1 MKLLTGIFLSLANI
15 LMLLNNLKIQTSL
28 FQAKYKIE
36 KRRILILVT
45 SFSALCAVTAYMA
58 VCDYI
63 PLFYIVLF
71 TLQYISIAIIP
82 ILVLKNNIK
91 RIAYTAMFLVFSDS
105 LFSSA
110 IYVIIHISLK
120 NPDKDLTHS
129 TISFIVQMIM
139 LIFLSFCERKDYH
152 RRFRKNL
159 SLLSNSILTL
169 ILIMLIFLSGL
180 AASLSVSTEH
190 LNIKMLYI
198 QVFTVVLVVLS
209 LITIIVL
216 LINSISKKHFE
227 QNAELLEEKMQNQLK
242 YYIMLDEKDTEMR
255 KFRHDFRK
263 HMMCVI
269 SMLEGNSFSDA
280 ENYIRGLTNK
290 FNETVPLYKTGNYI
304 ADAILSDKAQECKDK
319 GIIFKFA
326 GVIPEKNINSLEL
339 CTILSN
345 SLDNAIEACAKISE
359 MTSQI
364 RIASDFKSNYW
375 NMKIANTLNSD
386 IEIKN
391 NNVLTTKSDLLN
403 HGFGLQNIK
412 DVVNKHNGEFKISQI
427 DGDFILEI
435 TMNLK

>member
-227 QNAELLEEKMQNQLK
+227 QNAELLEEKMRSQLK

-269 SMLEGNSFSDA
+269 SMLEEGSFSDA
-280 ENYIRGLTNK
+280 ENYIRKLTNK
-290 FNETVPLYKTGNYI
+290 FNETVPSYKTGNYI
-304 ADAILSDKAQECKDK
+304 ADSILSDKAQECKDK
-319 GIIFKFA
+319 GIIFKFT
-326 GVIPEKNINSLEL
+326 GVIPEKNLNPLEL

-345 SLDNAIEACAKISE
+345 SLDNAIEACTKISG
-359 MTSQI
+359 MPTKI
-364 RIASDFKSNYW
+364 RMASDFKNNYW
-375 NMKIANTLNSD
+375 YVKIANTSSSD
-386 IEIKN
+386 IKIRN
-391 NNVLTTKSDLLN
+391 NNVLTTKSDPLN

-412 DVVNKHNGEFKISQI
+412 DVVNKHKGEFKIAQN

>member
-1 MKLLTGIFLSLANI
+1 
-15 LMLLNNLKIQTSL
+15 
-28 FQAKYKIE
+28 
-36 KRRILILVT
+36 
-45 SFSALCAVTAYMA
+45 
-58 VCDYI
+58 
-63 PLFYIVLF
+63 
-71 TLQYISIAIIP
+71 
-82 ILVLKNNIK
+82 
-91 RIAYTAMFLVFSDS
+91 
-105 LFSSA
+105 
-110 IYVIIHISLK
+110 
-120 NPDKDLTHS
+120 

-227 QNAELLEEKMQNQLK
+227 QNAELLEEKMRSQLK

-269 SMLEGNSFSDA
+269 SMLEEGSFSDA
-280 ENYIRGLTNK
+280 ENYIRKLTNK
-290 FNETVPLYKTGNYI
+290 FNETVPSYKTGNYI
-304 ADAILSDKAQECKDK
+304 ADSILSDKAQECKDK
-319 GIIFKFA
+319 GIIFKFT
-326 GVIPEKNINSLEL
+326 GVIPEKNLNPLEL

-345 SLDNAIEACAKISE
+345 SLDNAIEACTKISG
-359 MTSQI
+359 MPTKI
-364 RIASDFKSNYW
+364 RMASDFKNNYW
-375 NMKIANTLNSD
+375 YVKIANTSSSD
-386 IEIKN
+386 IKIRN
-391 NNVLTTKSDLLN
+391 NNVLTTKSDPLN

-412 DVVNKHNGEFKISQI
+412 DVVNKHKGEFKIAQI

>member
-227 QNAELLEEKMQNQLK
+227 QNAELLEEKMRSQLK

-269 SMLEGNSFSDA
+269 SMLEEGSFSDA
-280 ENYIRGLTNK
+280 ENYIRKLTNK
-290 FNETVPLYKTGNYI
+290 FNETVPSYKTGNYI
-304 ADAILSDKAQECKDK
+304 ADSILSDKAQECKDK
-319 GIIFKFA
+319 GIIFKFT
-326 GVIPEKNINSLEL
+326 GVIPEKNLNPLEL

-345 SLDNAIEACAKISE
+345 SLDNAIEACTKISG
-359 MTSQI
+359 MPTKI
-364 RIASDFKSNYW
+364 RMASDFKNNYW
-375 NMKIANTLNSD
+375 YVKIANTSSSD
-386 IEIKN
+386 IKIRN
-391 NNVLTTKSDLLN
+391 NNVLTTKSDPLN

-412 DVVNKHNGEFKISQI
+412 DVVNKHKGEFKIAQI

>member
-36 KRRILILVT
+36 KRKVLILVT

-71 TLQYISIAIIP
+71 ILQYISIAIIP

-139 LIFLSFCERKDYH
+139 LIFLSFCERKDYY

-216 LINSISKKHFE
+216 LINSISQKHYE
-227 QNAELLEEKMQNQLK
+227 QTSELLEEKMRSQLK
-242 YYIMLDEKDTEMR
+242 YYIMLDEKDTEMK

-269 SMLEGNSFSDA
+269 SMLEEESFSDA
-280 ENYIRGLTNK
+280 ENYIRSLTNK

-304 ADAILSDKAQECKDK
+304 ADSILSDKTQECKDK
-319 GIIFKFA
+319 GIIFKFT
-326 GVIPEKNINSLEL
+326 GVIPEKNLNPLEL

-345 SLDNAIEACAKISE
+345 SMDNAIEACVKVSGVP
-359 MTSQI
+359 TQI
-364 RIASDFKSNYW
+364 RMTSDFKNNYW
-375 NMKIANTLNSD
+375 YMKIANTSDSD

-391 NNVLTTKSDLLN
+391 NNVLTTKNDSSN

-412 DVVNKHNGEFKISQI
+412 DVVNKHKGEFKIAQI
-427 DGDFILEI
+427 DGEFTLEL

>member
-227 QNAELLEEKMQNQLK
+227 QNAELLEEKMRSQLK

-269 SMLEGNSFSDA
+269 SMLEEGSFSDA
-280 ENYIRGLTNK
+280 ENYIRKLTNK
-290 FNETVPLYKTGNYI
+290 FNETVPSYKTGNYI
-304 ADAILSDKAQECKDK
+304 ADSILSDKAQECKDK
-319 GIIFKFA
+319 GIIF
-326 GVIPEKNINSLEL
+326 NRCDS
-339 CTILSN
+339 
-345 SLDNAIEACAKISE
+345 
-359 MTSQI
+359 
-364 RIASDFKSNYW
+364 
-375 NMKIANTLNSD
+375 
-386 IEIKN
+386 
-391 NNVLTTKSDLLN
+391 
-403 HGFGLQNIK
+403 
-412 DVVNKHNGEFKISQI
+412 
-427 DGDFILEI
+427 
-435 TMNLK
+435 

>member
-1 MKLLTGIFLSLANI
+1 MKILTGIFLSTANI
-15 LMLLNNLKIQTSL
+15 LMLLSNLKIQTAL
-28 FQAKYKIE
+28 FQEEYKVTKKICSF
-36 KRRILILVT
+36 LITL
-45 SFSALCAVTAYMA
+45 FSALCIATSYMA
-58 VCDYI
+58 LCDPI
-63 PLFYIVLF
+63 PLCYIFLFVLE
-71 TLQYISIAIIP
+71 YISIALIP
-82 ILVLKNNIK
+82 VLAFKCNIK
-91 RIAYTAMFLVFSDS
+91 RIIYTAMFLIFSDS
-105 LFSSA
+105 LLSSA
-110 IYVIIHISLK
+110 IYVIIRISLK
-120 NPDKDLTHS
+120 NLDKDLSHS
-129 TISFIVQMIM
+129 IISFVAQMII
-139 LIFLSFCERKDYH
+139 LIFLSFCESKDYY

-159 SLLSNSILTL
+159 SLLSNSILIL

-190 LNIKMLYI
+190 LNLKMLYI
-198 QVFTVVLVVLS
+198 QVFTVILVVLS

-227 QNAELLEEKMQNQLK
+227 QTAELLEEKMQNQLK

-326 GVIPEKNINSLEL
+326 GVIPEKNINPLEL

>member
-1 MKLLTGIFLSLANI
+1 
-15 LMLLNNLKIQTSL
+15 MLLNNLKIQTSL

-227 QNAELLEEKMQNQLK
+227 QNAELLEEKMRSQLK

-269 SMLEGNSFSDA
+269 SMLEEGSFSDA
-280 ENYIRGLTNK
+280 ENYIRKLTNK
-290 FNETVPLYKTGNYI
+290 FNETVPSYKTGNYI
-304 ADAILSDKAQECKDK
+304 ADSILSDKAQECKDK
-319 GIIFKFA
+319 GIIFKFT
-326 GVIPEKNINSLEL
+326 GVIPEKNLNPLEL

-345 SLDNAIEACAKISE
+345 SLDNAIEACTKISG
-359 MTSQI
+359 MPTKI
-364 RIASDFKSNYW
+364 RMASDFKNNYW
-375 NMKIANTLNSD
+375 YVKIANTSSSD
-386 IEIKN
+386 IKIRN
-391 NNVLTTKSDLLN
+391 NNVLTTKSDPLN

-412 DVVNKHNGEFKISQI
+412 DVVNKHKGEFKIAQI

>member
-180 AASLSVSTEH
+180 ATSLSVSTEH

-227 QNAELLEEKMQNQLK
+227 QNAELLEEKMRSQLK

-269 SMLEGNSFSDA
+269 SMLEEGSFSDA
-280 ENYIRGLTNK
+280 ENYIRKLTNK
-290 FNETVPLYKTGNYI
+290 FNETVPSYKTGNYI
-304 ADAILSDKAQECKDK
+304 ADSILSDKAQECKDK
-319 GIIFKFA
+319 GIIFKFT
-326 GVIPEKNINSLEL
+326 GVIPEKNLNPLEL

-345 SLDNAIEACAKISE
+345 SLDNAIEACTKISG
-359 MTSQI
+359 MPTKI
-364 RIASDFKSNYW
+364 RMASDFKNNYW
-375 NMKIANTLNSD
+375 YVKIANTSSSD
-386 IEIKN
+386 IKIRN
-391 NNVLTTKSDLLN
+391 NNVLTTKSDPLN

-412 DVVNKHNGEFKISQI
+412 DVVNKHKGEFKIAQI

>member
-216 LINSISKKHFE
+216 LINSISQKHYE
-227 QNAELLEEKMQNQLK
+227 QTSELLEEKMRSQLK
-242 YYIMLDEKDTEMR
+242 YYIMLDEKDTEMK

-269 SMLEGNSFSDA
+269 SMLEEESFSDA
-280 ENYIRGLTNK
+280 ENYIRSLTNK

-304 ADAILSDKAQECKDK
+304 ADSILSDKTQECKDK
-319 GIIFKFA
+319 GIIFKFT
-326 GVIPEKNINSLEL
+326 GVIPEKNLNPLEL

-345 SLDNAIEACAKISE
+345 SMDNAIEACVKVSGVP
-359 MTSQI
+359 TQI
-364 RIASDFKSNYW
+364 RMTSDFKNNYW
-375 NMKIANTLNSD
+375 YMKIANTSDSD

-391 NNVLTTKSDLLN
+391 NNVLTTKNDSSN

-412 DVVNKHNGEFKISQI
+412 DVVNKHKGEFKIAQI
-427 DGDFILEI
+427 DGEFTLEL

>member
-105 LFSSA
+105 LFGSA

-227 QNAELLEEKMQNQLK
+227 QNAELLEEKMRSQLK

-269 SMLEGNSFSDA
+269 SMLEEGSFSDA
-280 ENYIRGLTNK
+280 ENYIRKLTNK
-290 FNETVPLYKTGNYI
+290 FNETVPSYKTGNYI
-304 ADAILSDKAQECKDK
+304 ADSILSDKAQECKDK
-319 GIIFKFA
+319 GIIFKFT
-326 GVIPEKNINSLEL
+326 GVIPEKNLNPLEL

-345 SLDNAIEACAKISE
+345 SLDNAIEACTKISG
-359 MTSQI
+359 MPTKI
-364 RIASDFKSNYW
+364 RMASDFKNNYW
-375 NMKIANTLNSD
+375 YVKIANTSSSD
-386 IEIKN
+386 IKIRN
-391 NNVLTTKSDLLN
+391 NNVLTTKSDPLN

-412 DVVNKHNGEFKISQI
+412 DVVNKHKGEFKIAQI

>member
-1 MKLLTGIFLSLANI
+1 
-15 LMLLNNLKIQTSL
+15 MLLNNLKIQTSL

-36 KRRILILVT
+36 KRKVLILVT

-71 TLQYISIAIIP
+71 ILQYISIAIIP

-139 LIFLSFCERKDYH
+139 LIFLSFCERKDYY

-216 LINSISKKHFE
+216 LINSISQKHYE
-227 QNAELLEEKMQNQLK
+227 QTSELLEEKMRSQLK
-242 YYIMLDEKDTEMR
+242 YYIMLDEKDTEMK

-269 SMLEGNSFSDA
+269 SMLEEESFSDA
-280 ENYIRGLTNK
+280 ENYIRSLTNK

-304 ADAILSDKAQECKDK
+304 ADSILSDKTQECKDK
-319 GIIFKFA
+319 GIIFKFT
-326 GVIPEKNINSLEL
+326 GVIPEKNLNPLEL

-345 SLDNAIEACAKISE
+345 SMDNAIEACVKVSGVP
-359 MTSQI
+359 TQI
-364 RIASDFKSNYW
+364 RMTSDFKNNYW
-375 NMKIANTLNSD
+375 YMKIANTSDSD

-391 NNVLTTKSDLLN
+391 NNVLTTKNDSSN

-412 DVVNKHNGEFKISQI
+412 DVVNKHKGEFKIAQI

>member
-227 QNAELLEEKMQNQLK
+227 QNAELLEEKMRSQLK

-269 SMLEGNSFSDA
+269 SMLEEGSFSDA
-280 ENYIRGLTNK
+280 ENYIRKLTNK
-290 FNETVPLYKTGNYI
+290 FNETVPSYKTGNYI
-304 ADAILSDKAQECKDK
+304 DDSILSDKAQECKDK
-319 GIIFKFA
+319 GIIFKFT
-326 GVIPEKNINSLEL
+326 GVIPEKNLNPLEL

-345 SLDNAIEACAKISE
+345 SLDNAIEACTKISG
-359 MTSQI
+359 MPTKI
-364 RIASDFKSNYW
+364 RMASDFKNNYW
-375 NMKIANTLNSD
+375 YVKIANTSSSD
-386 IEIKN
+386 IKIRN
-391 NNVLTTKSDLLN
+391 NNVLTTKSDPLN

-412 DVVNKHNGEFKISQI
+412 DVVNKHKGEFKIAQI

>member
-45 SFSALCAVTAYMA
+45 SFSALCAVTAYMS
-58 VCDYI
+58 VCDDI

-227 QNAELLEEKMQNQLK
+227 QNAELLEEKMRSQLK

-269 SMLEGNSFSDA
+269 SMLEEGSFSDA
-280 ENYIRGLTNK
+280 ENYIRKLTNK
-290 FNETVPLYKTGNYI
+290 FNETVPSYKTGNYI
-304 ADAILSDKAQECKDK
+304 ADSILSDKAQECKDK
-319 GIIFKFA
+319 GIIFKFT
-326 GVIPEKNINSLEL
+326 GVIPEKNLNPLEL

-345 SLDNAIEACAKISE
+345 SLDNAIEACTKISG
-359 MTSQI
+359 MPTKI
-364 RIASDFKSNYW
+364 RMASDFKNNYW
-375 NMKIANTLNSD
+375 YVKIANTSSSD
-386 IEIKN
+386 IKIRN
-391 NNVLTTKSDLLN
+391 NNVLTTKSDPLN

-412 DVVNKHNGEFKISQI
+412 DVVNKHKGEFKIAQI

>member
-180 AASLSVSTEH
+180 AASLSVSTEQ

-227 QNAELLEEKMQNQLK
+227 QNAELLEEKMRSQLK

-269 SMLEGNSFSDA
+269 SMLEEGSFSDA
-280 ENYIRGLTNK
+280 ENYIRKLTNK
-290 FNETVPLYKTGNYI
+290 FNETVPSYKTGNYI
-304 ADAILSDKAQECKDK
+304 ADSILSDKAQECKDK
-319 GIIFKFA
+319 GIIFKFT
-326 GVIPEKNINSLEL
+326 GVIPEKNLNPLEL

-345 SLDNAIEACAKISE
+345 SLDNAIEACTKISG
-359 MTSQI
+359 MPTKI
-364 RIASDFKSNYW
+364 RMASDFKNNYW
-375 NMKIANTLNSD
+375 YVKIANTSSSD
-386 IEIKN
+386 IKIRN
-391 NNVLTTKSDLLN
+391 NNVLTTKSDPLN

-412 DVVNKHNGEFKISQI
+412 DVVNKHKGEFKIAQI

>member
-129 TISFIVQMIM
+129 TISYIVQMIM

-227 QNAELLEEKMQNQLK
+227 QNAELLEEKMRSQLK

-269 SMLEGNSFSDA
+269 SMLEEGSFSDA
-280 ENYIRGLTNK
+280 ENYIRKLTNK
-290 FNETVPLYKTGNYI
+290 FNETVPSYKTGNYI
-304 ADAILSDKAQECKDK
+304 ADSILSDKAQECKDK
-319 GIIFKFA
+319 GIIFKFT
-326 GVIPEKNINSLEL
+326 GVIPEKNLNPLEL

-345 SLDNAIEACAKISE
+345 SLDNAIEACTKISG
-359 MTSQI
+359 MPTKI
-364 RIASDFKSNYW
+364 RMASDFKNNYW
-375 NMKIANTLNSD
+375 YVKIANTSSSD
-386 IEIKN
+386 IKIRN
-391 NNVLTTKSDLLN
+391 NNVLTTKSDPLN

-412 DVVNKHNGEFKISQI
+412 DVVNKHKGEFKIAQI

>member
-91 RIAYTAMFLVFSDS
+91 RIAYTAMFLAFSDS

-227 QNAELLEEKMQNQLK
+227 QNAELLEEKMRSQLK

-269 SMLEGNSFSDA
+269 SMLEEGSFSDA
-280 ENYIRGLTNK
+280 ENYIRKLTNK
-290 FNETVPLYKTGNYI
+290 FNETVPSYKTGNYI
-304 ADAILSDKAQECKDK
+304 ADSILSDKAQECKDK
-319 GIIFKFA
+319 GIIFKFT
-326 GVIPEKNINSLEL
+326 GVIPEKNLNPLEL

-345 SLDNAIEACAKISE
+345 SLDNAIEACTKISG
-359 MTSQI
+359 MPTKI
-364 RIASDFKSNYW
+364 RMASDFKNNYW
-375 NMKIANTLNSD
+375 YVKIANTSSSD
-386 IEIKN
+386 IKIRN
-391 NNVLTTKSDLLN
+391 NNVLTTKSDPLN

-412 DVVNKHNGEFKISQI
+412 DVVNKHKGEFKIAQI

>member
-227 QNAELLEEKMQNQLK
+227 QNAELLEEKMRSQLK

-269 SMLEGNSFSDA
+269 SMLEEGSFSDA
-280 ENYIRGLTNK
+280 ENYIRKLTNK
-290 FNETVPLYKTGNYI
+290 FNETVPSYKTGNYI
-304 ADAILSDKAQECKDK
+304 ADSILSDKAQECKDK
-319 GIIFKFA
+319 GIIFKFT
-326 GVIPEKNINSLEL
+326 GVIPEKNLNPLEL

-345 SLDNAIEACAKISE
+345 SLDNAIEACTKISG
-359 MTSQI
+359 MPTKI
-364 RIASDFKSNYW
+364 RMASDFKNNYW
-375 NMKIANTLNSD
+375 YVKIANSSSSD
-386 IEIKN
+386 IKIRN
-391 NNVLTTKSDLLN
+391 NNVLTTKSDPLN

-412 DVVNKHNGEFKISQI
+412 DVVNKHKGEFKIAQI

>member
-216 LINSISKKHFE
+216 LINSISKNHFE
-227 QNAELLEEKMQNQLK
+227 QNAELLEEKMRSQLK

-269 SMLEGNSFSDA
+269 SMLEEGSFSDA
-280 ENYIRGLTNK
+280 ENYIRKLTNK
-290 FNETVPLYKTGNYI
+290 FNETVPSYKTGNYI
-304 ADAILSDKAQECKDK
+304 ADSILSDKAQECKDK
-319 GIIFKFA
+319 GIIFKFT
-326 GVIPEKNINSLEL
+326 GVIPEKNLNPLEL

-345 SLDNAIEACAKISE
+345 SLDNAIEACTKISG
-359 MTSQI
+359 MPTKI
-364 RIASDFKSNYW
+364 RMASDFKNNYW
-375 NMKIANTLNSD
+375 YVKIANTSSSD
-386 IEIKN
+386 IKIRN
-391 NNVLTTKSDLLN
+391 NNVLTTKSDPLN

-412 DVVNKHNGEFKISQI
+412 DVVNKHKGEFKIAQI

>member
-63 PLFYIVLF
+63 PLFYIVLV

-227 QNAELLEEKMQNQLK
+227 QNAELLEEKMRSQLK

-269 SMLEGNSFSDA
+269 SMLEEGSFSDA
-280 ENYIRGLTNK
+280 ENYIRKLTNK
-290 FNETVPLYKTGNYI
+290 FNETVPSYKTGNYI
-304 ADAILSDKAQECKDK
+304 ADSILSDKAQECKDK
-319 GIIFKFA
+319 GIIFKFT
-326 GVIPEKNINSLEL
+326 GVIPEKNLNPLEL

-345 SLDNAIEACAKISE
+345 SLDNAIEACTKISG
-359 MTSQI
+359 MPTKI
-364 RIASDFKSNYW
+364 RMASDFKNNYW
-375 NMKIANTLNSD
+375 YVKIANTSSSD
-386 IEIKN
+386 IKIRN
-391 NNVLTTKSDLLN
+391 NNVLTTKSDPLN

-412 DVVNKHNGEFKISQI
+412 DVVNKHKGEFKIAQI

>member
-227 QNAELLEEKMQNQLK
+227 QNAELLEEKMRSQLK

-269 SMLEGNSFSDA
+269 SMLEEGSFSDA
-280 ENYIRGLTNK
+280 ENYIRKLTNK
-290 FNETVPLYKTGNYI
+290 FNETVPSYKTGNYI
-304 ADAILSDKAQECKDK
+304 ADSILSDKAQECKDK
-319 GIIFKFA
+319 GIIFKFT
-326 GVIPEKNINSLEL
+326 GVIPEKNLNPLEL

-345 SLDNAIEACAKISE
+345 SLDNAIEACTKISG
-359 MTSQI
+359 MPTKI
-364 RIASDFKSNYW
+364 RMASDFKNNHWYV
-375 NMKIANTLNSD
+375 KIANTSSSD
-386 IEIKN
+386 IKIRN
-391 NNVLTTKSDLLN
+391 NNVLTTKSDPLN

-412 DVVNKHNGEFKISQI
+412 DVVNKHKGEFKIAQI

>member
-227 QNAELLEEKMQNQLK
+227 QNAELLEEKMRSQLK

-269 SMLEGNSFSDA
+269 SMLEEGSFSDA
-280 ENYIRGLTNK
+280 ENYIRKLTNK
-290 FNETVPLYKTGNYI
+290 FNETVPSYKTGNYI
-304 ADAILSDKAQECKDK
+304 ADSILSDKAQECKDK
-319 GIIFKFA
+319 GIIFKFT
-326 GVIPEKNINSLEL
+326 GVIPEKNLNPLEL

-345 SLDNAIEACAKISE
+345 SLDNAIEACTKISG
-359 MTSQI
+359 MPTKI
-364 RIASDFKSNYW
+364 RMASDFKNNYW
-375 NMKIANTLNSD
+375 YVKIANTSSSD
-386 IEIKN
+386 IKIRN
-391 NNVLTTKSDLLN
+391 NNDLTTKSDPLN

-412 DVVNKHNGEFKISQI
+412 DVVNKHKGEFKIAQI

>member
-227 QNAELLEEKMQNQLK
+227 QNAELLEEKMRSQLK

-269 SMLEGNSFSDA
+269 SMLEEGSFSDA
-280 ENYIRGLTNK
+280 ENYIRKLTNK
-290 FNETVPLYKTGNYI
+290 FNETVPSYKTGNYI
-304 ADAILSDKAQECKDK
+304 ADSILSDKAQKCKDK
-319 GIIFKFA
+319 GIIFKFT
-326 GVIPEKNINSLEL
+326 GVIPEKNLNPLEL

-345 SLDNAIEACAKISE
+345 SLDNAIEACTKISG
-359 MTSQI
+359 MPTKI
-364 RIASDFKSNYW
+364 RMASDFKNNYW
-375 NMKIANTLNSD
+375 YVKIANTSSSD
-386 IEIKN
+386 IKIRN
-391 NNVLTTKSDLLN
+391 NNVLTTKSDPLN

-412 DVVNKHNGEFKISQI
+412 DVVNKHKGEFKIAQI

>member
-120 NPDKDLTHS
+120 NPDKDLTHN

-227 QNAELLEEKMQNQLK
+227 QNAELLEEKMRSQLK

-269 SMLEGNSFSDA
+269 SMLEEGSFSDA
-280 ENYIRGLTNK
+280 ENYIRKLTNK
-290 FNETVPLYKTGNYI
+290 FNETVPSYKTGNYI
-304 ADAILSDKAQECKDK
+304 ADSILSDKAQECKDK
-319 GIIFKFA
+319 GIIFKFT
-326 GVIPEKNINSLEL
+326 GVIPEKNLNPLEL

-345 SLDNAIEACAKISE
+345 SLDNAIEACTKISG
-359 MTSQI
+359 MPTKI
-364 RIASDFKSNYW
+364 RMASDFKNNYW
-375 NMKIANTLNSD
+375 YVKIANTSSSD
-386 IEIKN
+386 IKIRN
-391 NNVLTTKSDLLN
+391 NNVLTTKSDPLN

-412 DVVNKHNGEFKISQI
+412 DVVNKHKGEFKIAQI

>member
-227 QNAELLEEKMQNQLK
+227 QNAELLEEKMRSQLK

-269 SMLEGNSFSDA
+269 SMLEEGSFSDA
-280 ENYIRGLTNK
+280 ENYIRKLTNK
-290 FNETVPLYKTGNYI
+290 FNETVPSYKTGNYI
-304 ADAILSDKAQECKDK
+304 ADSILSDKAQECKDK
-319 GIIFKFA
+319 GIIFKFT
-326 GVIPEKNINSLEL
+326 GVIPEKNLNPLEL

-345 SLDNAIEACAKISE
+345 SLDNAIEACTKISG
-359 MTSQI
+359 MPTKI
-364 RIASDFKSNYW
+364 RMASDLKNNYW
-375 NMKIANTLNSD
+375 YVKIANTSSSD
-386 IEIKN
+386 IKIRN
-391 NNVLTTKSDLLN
+391 NNVLTTKSDPLN

-412 DVVNKHNGEFKISQI
+412 DVVNKHKGEFKIAQI

>member
-1 MKLLTGIFLSLANI
+1 
-15 LMLLNNLKIQTSL
+15 MLLNNLKIQTSL

-36 KRRILILVT
+36 KRKVLILVT

-71 TLQYISIAIIP
+71 ILQYISIAIIP

-139 LIFLSFCERKDYH
+139 LIFLSFCERKDYY

-227 QNAELLEEKMQNQLK
+227 QNAELLEEKMRSQLK

-269 SMLEGNSFSDA
+269 SMLEEGSFSDA
-280 ENYIRGLTNK
+280 ENYIRKLTNK
-290 FNETVPLYKTGNYI
+290 FNETVPSYKTGNYI
-304 ADAILSDKAQECKDK
+304 ADSILSDKAQECKDK
-319 GIIFKFA
+319 GIIFKFT
-326 GVIPEKNINSLEL
+326 GVIPEKNLNPLEL

-345 SLDNAIEACAKISE
+345 SLDNAIEACTKISG
-359 MTSQI
+359 MPTKI
-364 RIASDFKSNYW
+364 RMASDFKNNYW
-375 NMKIANTLNSD
+375 YVKIANTSNSD
-386 IEIKN
+386 IKIRN
-391 NNVLTTKSDLLN
+391 NNVITTKSDPLN

-412 DVVNKHNGEFKISQI
+412 DVVNKHKGEFKIAQNAGEFTLETTI
-427 DGDFILEI
+427 NLNQQKNNRIL
-435 TMNLK
+435 

>member
-36 KRRILILVT
+36 KRKVLILVT

-71 TLQYISIAIIP
+71 ILQYISIAIIP

-91 RIAYTAMFLVFSDS
+91 RITYTAMFLVFSDS

-139 LIFLSFCERKDYH
+139 LIFLSFCERKDYY

-216 LINSISKKHFE
+216 LINSISQKHYE
-227 QNAELLEEKMQNQLK
+227 QTSELLEEKMRSQLK
-242 YYIMLDEKDTEMR
+242 YYIMLDEKDTEMK

-269 SMLEGNSFSDA
+269 SMLEEESFSDA
-280 ENYIRGLTNK
+280 ENYIRSLTNK

-304 ADAILSDKAQECKDK
+304 ADSILSDKTQECKDK
-319 GIIFKFA
+319 GIIFKFT
-326 GVIPEKNINSLEL
+326 GVIPEKNLNPLEL

-345 SLDNAIEACAKISE
+345 SMDNAIEACVKVSGVP
-359 MTSQI
+359 TQI
-364 RIASDFKSNYW
+364 RMTSDFKNNYW
-375 NMKIANTLNSD
+375 YMKIANTSDSD

-391 NNVLTTKSDLLN
+391 NNVLTTKNDSSN

-412 DVVNKHNGEFKISQI
+412 DVVNKHKGEFKIAQI
-427 DGDFILEI
+427 DGEFTLEL